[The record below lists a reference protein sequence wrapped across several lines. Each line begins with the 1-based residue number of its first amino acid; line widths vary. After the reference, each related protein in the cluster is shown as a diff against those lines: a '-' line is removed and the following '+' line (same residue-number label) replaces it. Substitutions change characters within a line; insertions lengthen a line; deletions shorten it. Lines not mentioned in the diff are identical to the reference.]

1 MAEKCPYCNNEFANT
16 KALGSHIHYNHS
28 GGGVAGTGSL
38 IRTVDQAQELIAKVD
53 RLIEIWEKSM
63 AIPGAAPTDLAQL
76 IRLLQEEVP
85 ETIGPSAIV
94 PFKKTVA
101 TAYQDEQDRN
111 IAFSGKVA
119 DVIISFPAGPHQLV
133 DVRLIYL
140 PKNGGQ
146 VCLVPSLDDA
156 FIALDDFTAI
166 FHPNSLIVPPGLL
179 RVEWWNYDSLNPHS
193 IPVIVTLTRTNIG
206 VEGVFA

>member
-1 MAEKCPYCNNEFANT
+1 M
-16 KALGSHIHYNHS
+16 
-28 GGGVAGTGSL
+28 AGTGSL

-53 RLIEIWEKSM
+53 KLIEIWERS
-63 AIPGAAPTDLAQL
+63 AVPGAPADLSQV

-85 ETIGPSAIV
+85 ETIGVSAII

-111 IAFSGKVA
+111 ISFAGKVA
-119 DVIISFPAGPHQLV
+119 DVIMAFPAGPHQLV
-133 DVRLIYL
+133 DVRLLYL

-146 VCLVPSLDDA
+146 ICLVPSLDDA

-166 FHPNSLIVPPGLL
+166 FYPNSLIVPPGIL

-193 IPVIVTLTRTNIG
+193 IPVIVTLTHTNIG
-206 VEGVFA
+206 VGVLA